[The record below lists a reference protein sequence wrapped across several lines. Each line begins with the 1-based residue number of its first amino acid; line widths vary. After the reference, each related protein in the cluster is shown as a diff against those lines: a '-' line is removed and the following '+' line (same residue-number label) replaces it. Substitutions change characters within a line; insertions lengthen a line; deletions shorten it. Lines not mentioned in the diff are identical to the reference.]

1 MPSGRQALA
10 GANLAG
16 DPDRPAALALGSS
29 CQSACT
35 SRSWQGPEDNFKG
48 VTSKTQCFLEAKKPL
63 LGKTGGWS
71 LGSRGLQRSRGPQVQ
86 VEASV
91 GKWGV

>member
-16 DPDRPAALALGSS
+16 GPGRPAALVLGSS

-35 SRSWQGPEDNFKG
+35 SWSWQGPEDNFKG
-48 VTSKTQCFLEAKKPL
+48 VNSKTQCFLEAKKAIVRQDWQL
-63 LGKTGGWS
+63 EF
-71 LGSRGLQRSRGPQVQ
+71 R
-86 VEASV
+86 
-91 GKWGV
+91 